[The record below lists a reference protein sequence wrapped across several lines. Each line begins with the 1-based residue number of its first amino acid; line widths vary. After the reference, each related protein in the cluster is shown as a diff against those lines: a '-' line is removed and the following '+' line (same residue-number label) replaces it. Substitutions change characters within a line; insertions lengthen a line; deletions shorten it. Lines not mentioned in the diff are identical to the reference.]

1 MDLASE
7 LTAIAVRAAEFAAEG
22 EAVEAVLAAEPYE
35 RERLYLCAF
44 ATPGGGRSWL
54 VLDAEGEPVVD
65 RASVRSTVSIAALC
79 EVAEDSAGGGDVAE
93 LRSQLVTLRL
103 TEQPPG
109 IEEAED
115 AALAL
120 ESAVVPPPRVASTAY
135 LDSLGAATRRL
146 ERALG
151 DDGSPFASSMQSATD
166 SVEALT
172 REVETTYKRTLT

>member
-1 MDLASE
+1 MELATE
-7 LTAIAVRAAEFAAEG
+7 LEAIAVRAAEFAAEG
-22 EAVEAVLAAEPYE
+22 EAVEGVLAAEPYE

-44 ATPGGGRSWL
+44 ATPAGGRSRL
-54 VLDAEGEPVVD
+54 VLDP
-65 RASVRSTVSIAALC
+65 RASPSSIAPVRSTVSIAAMC

-93 LRSQLVTLRL
+93 LRSQLMTLRL

-109 IEEAED
+109 IEEAEE

-120 ESAVVPPPRVASTAY
+120 ESAVATPPRVASTAY

-146 ERALG
+146 ELALG
-151 DDGSPFASSMQSATD
+151 DDGSPFASAMQSAID
-166 SVEALT
+166 AVDALT

>member
-1 MDLASE
+1 MNLAAE
-7 LTAIAVRAAEFAAEG
+7 LEAIAVRAAEFAAEG
-22 EAVEAVLAAEPYE
+22 EAVEGVLAAEPYE

-44 ATPGGGRSWL
+44 ATPAGGRSWL
-54 VLDAEGEPVVD
+54 VLDPEGEPVVD

-79 EVAEDSAGGGDVAE
+79 EVAEDSAGGGEVAE
-93 LRSQLVTLRL
+93 LRSQLMTLRM

-109 IEEAED
+109 IEEAEE

-120 ESAVVPPPRVASTAY
+120 ESAVATAPRVASAAY

-151 DDGSPFASSMQSATD
+151 DDGSPFASAMQSAIEAVD
-166 SVEALT
+166 ALT
-172 REVETTYKRTLT
+172 LEIETTYKRTLT